1 MAQIEPLARF
11 ILSYEGGFVND
22 PHDSGGAT
30 NKGVT
35 IATWRQQGY
44 DKDFD
49 GDIDIDDL
57 KLISDKDA
65 IEILRKNYWNRW
77 QADKI
82 TSQPIANMLVD
93 WVWASGSWGIKIPQL
108 MLRVKADGI
117 VGPATLAALEKQNPR
132 FFFTRLQVR
141 RIEFIRSICCLHP
154 DKRRYFKG
162 WERRICAIEYDGL
175 VLNNGTKILI

>member
-1 MAQIEPLARF
+1 MAQLEPLARF

-49 GDIDIDDL
+49 GDIDVEDL
-57 KLISDKDA
+57 KLISDDDA

-93 WVWASGSWGIKIPQL
+93 WVWASGSCGIKLPQA
-108 MLRVKADGI
+108 MIGVKPDGI
-117 VGPATLAALEKQNPR
+117 VGPKTLAALESQEPEH
-132 FFFTRLQVR
+132 FFYRLKNRRMNFVR
-141 RIEFIRSICCLHP
+141 NLCLYVP
-154 DKRRYFKG
+154 VKRRYLNG
-162 WERRICAIEYDGL
+162 WIRRINAIKYDGL
-175 VLNNGTKILI
+175 VLNN